1 MLQLQSRSSLSWL
14 EFDDTAYHR
23 LEEAWFWY
31 DIYMQKEIGFEA
43 ITYETLEI
51 ILPGRVP
58 LVDIHGPQMI
68 SPADKGET
76 SQENTYQGGRLPA

>member
-1 MLQLQSRSSLSWL
+1 
-14 EFDDTAYHR
+14 
-23 LEEAWFWY
+23 
-31 DIYMQKEIGFEA
+31 MQKEIGFEA

-58 LVDIHGPQMI
+58 LVYIHDPQMI